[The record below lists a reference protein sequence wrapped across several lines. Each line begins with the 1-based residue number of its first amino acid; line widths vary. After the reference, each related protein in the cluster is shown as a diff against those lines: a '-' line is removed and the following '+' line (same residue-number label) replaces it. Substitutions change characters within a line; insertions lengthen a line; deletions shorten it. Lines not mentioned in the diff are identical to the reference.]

1 MMKIN
6 YGKLLITAE
15 KSEMDESKLIINVKI
30 KNNASV
36 QTIIFPHE
44 EIRILADGK
53 IIPLDNYKFENNLD
67 AGQETGGQ
75 LFFNM
80 PAKPKKA
87 ILQFGKSS
95 LPKTILEIKL

>member
-1 MMKIN
+1 MKTAN
-6 YGKLLITAE
+6 YGKLLIIIE
-15 KSEMDESKLIINVKI
+15 KSGIIESKLIINVKI

-44 EIRILADGK
+44 EIRLLADGE

-67 AGQETGGQ
+67 PSQESSGQ
-75 LFFNM
+75 LFFKIS
-80 PAKPKKA
+80 AKPKKA